1 MNMRCKGY
9 TAIGNWKGYKVYV
22 VKRKDVID
30 TNEFI
35 LVDDFTGEMVLG
47 RKVIA
52 ILNLND
58 YSVEDTEEPYI
69 YKNFTP
75 VYNPSYQP
83 IGGLNEECPH
93 SFEKM
98 AAESEKSFEI
108 PIEKVKD
115 LEKVLDEA
123 MHSNII
129 CGIDFDKIVKE
140 SLNVEVV

>member
-1 MNMRCKGY
+1 MKYKGY
-9 TAIGNWKGYKVYV
+9 TAIGNWKGYKVYL
-22 VKRKDVID
+22 VKRKDIVN
-30 TNEFI
+30 TNECI
-35 LVDDFTGEMVLG
+35 LVDDFTGEMVLCC
-47 RKVIA
+47 KVIA

-58 YSVEDTEEPYI
+58 YSVEDVKEPYI

-83 IGGLNEECPH
+83 IGGLKEECPH

-123 MHSNII
+123 MHSNVI